1 MVNHI
6 WYCILIDI
14 PDYHNSYN
22 YNKTKE
28 FAMRKCSE
36 FIDKCFEI
44 DVCIIVC
51 IIDGALW
58 DYNKVTFK
66 NKGDK
71 NG

>member
-1 MVNHI
+1 
-6 WYCILIDI
+6 
-14 PDYHNSYN
+14 
-22 YNKTKE
+22 
-28 FAMRKCSE
+28 MRKGSE

-44 DVCIIVC
+44 DVCIIAC